1 MSSKKVERALYG
13 PSWTEVILGA
23 ALSFVLGLV
32 LAAAVLIARPVKTV
46 RELPKEADRER
57 EVIYYI
63 EGSKDSTKGRQWQA
77 KRQQLVAG
85 ESVALTEEELNTAFG
100 AKTSAPA
107 PAPAPV
113 APAPKGKG
121 PAPKTPAPAP
131 APATPPAPAVAAN
144 AGLIVPSA
152 PNFRIHDNV
161 LQVGVPCTLN
171 VYGFQLPVVV
181 LASGGFAKTDDGI
194 VFAPDSFYIGSLQV
208 KRLPALEGFVTKK
221 ILAAQTIPEDLS
233 TAWKK
238 VTDAGIEGKTLKLSM

>member
-23 ALSFVLGLV
+23 VLSFVLGGV
-32 LAAAVLIARPVKTV
+32 LAAAVMIARPVKTV
-46 RELPKEADRER
+46 REMPKEAEIQRGM
-57 EVIYYI
+57 VYYV
-63 EGSKDSTKGRQWQA
+63 EGSKDSTKGKTWQV

-85 ESVALTEEELNTAFG
+85 ESVALTEDELNAALG
-100 AKTSAPA
+100 PKTPA

-121 PAPKTPAPAP
+121 PAPKAPAP
-131 APATPPAPAVAAN
+131 APVAEPAPVVAAN
-144 AGLIVPSA
+144 AGLIVPGA
-152 PNFRIHDNV
+152 PNFRIHDNA

-181 LASGGFAKTDDGI
+181 MATGGFAKTSDGV

-208 KRLPALEGFVTKK
+208 NRLPALQGFVTKK
-221 ILAAQTIPEDLS
+221 ILAAQSIPEDLDA
-233 TAWKK
+233 AWKK
-238 VTDAGIEGKTLKLSM
+238 VSDASVEGKTLKLSM

>member
-23 ALSFVLGLV
+23 VLSFLLGGV
-32 LAAAVLIARPVKTV
+32 LAAAVMIARPVKTV
-46 RELPKEADRER
+46 RELPKESERQR
-57 EVIYYI
+57 EVVYYI
-63 EGSKDSTKGRQWQA
+63 EGSKDSTKGKTWQA

-85 ESVALTEEELNTAFG
+85 ESVALTEDELNAALG
-100 AKTSAPA
+100 PKTPAPA
-107 PAPAPV
+107 PAPA

-121 PAPKTPAPAP
+121 PAPKAPAP
-131 APATPPAPAVAAN
+131 APAAEPAAAVAN
-144 AGLIVPSA
+144 TGGLIAPGA

-181 LASGGFAKTDDGI
+181 MATGGFAKTSDGV

-208 KRLPALEGFVTKK
+208 NRLPALQGFVTRK
-221 ILAAQTIPEDLS
+221 ILAAQPIPEDLD

-238 VTDAGIEGKTLKLSM
+238 VSDASIEGKTLKLSM